1 MLLLILRFLCKAA
14 LCGLMSLNIY
24 ASEKTCIKLGGTFL
38 GEKIDENNRIVAAT
52 GDFSGAHVKVLEKR
66 PFTNGFILVTEHT
79 LVNGKGG
86 ILKTSDTL
94 SLTKV
99 IGSDMSFMVEGAYD
113 VVESKGNLADY
124 RGRFISFGLMKL
136 DLGKSILHYSGE
148 LCK

>member
-14 LCGLMSLNIY
+14 LCGLLSLNLY
-24 ASEKTCIKLGGTFL
+24 ASERTCINLGGTFL
-38 GEKIDENNRIVAAT
+38 GEKVDENNRIVAAT

-66 PFTNGFILVTEHT
+66 TVTNGFILVTEHS

-86 ILKTSDTL
+86 LLKTIDSL

-99 IGSDMSFMVEGAYD
+99 MGSDMSFMVEGTYD
-113 VVESKGNLADY
+113 VVASKGNLADY
-124 RGRFISFGLMKL
+124 RGKFTSFGLMKL